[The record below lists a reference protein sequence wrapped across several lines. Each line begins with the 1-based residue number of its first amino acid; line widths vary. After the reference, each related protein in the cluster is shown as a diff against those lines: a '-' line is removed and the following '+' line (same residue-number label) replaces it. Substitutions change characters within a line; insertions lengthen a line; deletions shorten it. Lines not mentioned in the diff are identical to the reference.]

1 MENKNNLGSEKRESN
16 NYSTNEEKT
25 NFNNINIVE
34 NNEEKAKSE
43 DDVFDIKNDKKLKE
57 EIETKFND
65 TVKVEGLSYEYFEN
79 LGIISEEND
88 NNFYLKV
95 LTEANNNI

>member
-1 MENKNNLGSEKRESN
+1 MEKKNNLGSEKRESN
-16 NYSTNEEKT
+16 KYSTNEEKT
-25 NFNNINIVE
+25 NFNNINNAE

-65 TVKVEGLSYEYFEN
+65 TVKVEGLSVEYFEN

>member
-1 MENKNNLGSEKRESN
+1 MEKKNNLGSEKRESN
-16 NYSTNEEKT
+16 KYSTNEEKT
-25 NFNNINIVE
+25 NFNNINNAE

-65 TVKVEGLSYEYFEN
+65 TVKVEGLSDEYLEN